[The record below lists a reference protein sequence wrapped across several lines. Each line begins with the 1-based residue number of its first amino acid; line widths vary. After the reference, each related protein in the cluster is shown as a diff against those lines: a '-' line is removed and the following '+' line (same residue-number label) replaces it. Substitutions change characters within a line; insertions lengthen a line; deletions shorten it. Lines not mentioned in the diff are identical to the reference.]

1 MDIIVTL
8 KQVPETDKVTM
19 DPDTGTI
26 IRTGTGN
33 IINPLDLY
41 AIEAALRLKERAG
54 AEAKAEA
61 DVASSAAAGSSA
73 GAMVTV
79 ITMGPPDAE
88 RALREALA
96 MGCDRAVLLT
106 DRAFA
111 GSDTWATSR
120 VLAAAI
126 RKLCPQKPCDL
137 IITGERAT
145 DGDTSQVGPGI
156 AAWLGIPVL
165 TYVSSLEI
173 EERAEGRYTRIR
185 RLTEEGYQRI
195 EARLPCLVTVVKEI
209 ASPRLPTLR
218 GKKAARTAEI
228 IRWGAADL
236 GLNPEET
243 GLAGSPTR
251 VTKIFHPRVA
261 RDGTRLIAR
270 DEEGIEK
277 AISAILT
284 VLEEKG
290 LLSPGPNVGSD
301 ALAGKA
307 ARAQAD
313 SFPAGTFPK
322 SVSQKPV
329 SMPPARSESPGRELW
344 IIAEMREGRVHPI
357 SFELLARGR
366 LLADRLGVPLAAI
379 VPVPSF
385 ISEDADSLIAHGAD
399 IVLALEDTAFS
410 PFICE
415 RWSRAIST
423 LARTRKPD
431 IILAAATS
439 TGRTLMPHLAVMLST
454 GLTADCTELAIEEG
468 TELLL
473 QTRPAI
479 GGNIMATIKTPRHK
493 PQMATVRPHSMRPL
507 APDPARCGTVLR
519 LPRSLLEPGSKPE
532 SILQAEPES
541 SAVSILSL
549 ERDVKDFQNLEA
561 ARIVVSGGK
570 GLRKAEHFRHVR
582 ALAEALGGAV
592 GASREAVDRGWIS
605 YPHQVG
611 LSGKTIS
618 PELYIC
624 AGISGAI
631 QHLAG
636 IRTAKTII
644 SINSDPDAPIHA
656 VADLALIGDLFELL
670 PRLTRAI
677 EEKRGRP

>member
-8 KQVPETDKVTM
+8 KQVPETDKVAM

-26 IRTGTGN
+26 VRTGTGN

-41 AIEAALRLKERAG
+41 AIEAALRLREWAG
-54 AEAKAEA
+54 SEAGSMSGGTISDSVAEHACA
-61 DVASSAAAGSSA
+61 SAAESGTR
-73 GAMVTV
+73 VTV

-120 VLAAAI
+120 VLSAAI
-126 RKLCPQKPCDL
+126 RKLCPRKICDL
-137 IITGERAT
+137 IIAGERAT

-173 EERAEGRYTRIR
+173 EEREGTRYACIR

-228 IRWGAADL
+228 IQWGAADL

-261 RDGTRLIAR
+261 RDGTRIIAR

-277 AISAILT
+277 AISAVMA

-290 LLSPGPNVGSD
+290 FLSSSRKHSSE
-301 ALAGKA
+301 ALAGETA
-307 ARAQAD
+307 GAHTEV
-313 SFPAGTFPK
+313 SMAGTFPQ
-322 SVSQKPV
+322 SVSLKHLSPSPV
-329 SMPPARSESPGRELW
+329 SSQSPARELW
-344 IIAEMREGRVHPI
+344 IVAEMRDGHVHPI

-366 LLADRLGVPLAAI
+366 LLADRLGIPLAA
-379 VPVPSF
+379 VVLLPSLRQ
-385 ISEDADSLIAHGAD
+385 EDAESLIAHGAD
-399 IVLALEDTAFS
+399 IVLALENPVFS
-410 PFICE
+410 SFICE
-415 RWSRAIST
+415 HWSHAIAS
-423 LARTRKPD
+423 LVRTRKPD

-439 TGRTLMPHLAVMLST
+439 TGRTLMPHLAITLST

-507 APDPARCGTVLR
+507 APDPARRGIVLR
-519 LPRSLLEPGSKPE
+519 LSQSLLEPGSRPG
-532 SILQAEPES
+532 SP
-541 SAVSILSL
+541 AVRILSL
-549 ERDVKDFQNLEA
+549 ERDTKGFQNLEA

-570 GLRKAEHFRHVR
+570 GLRKTEHFRHVR

-656 VADLALIGDLFELL
+656 VADLAIIGDLFEIL